1 MTVALIACADD
12 YALNPAVD
20 EAILALIDAGRLS
33 ATSCMTLSPR
43 WSEAARALGPARR
56 AAADIGLH
64 LDLTAFDSPELPAR
78 PLGRVIL
85 RSLLRAWPR
94 ERLMRHLQR
103 QFDAFEAALGVP
115 PDHVDGHQHI
125 QQLPQLRELLAE
137 LLARRYPAGAM
148 PWLRV
153 SRIAASPGLK
163 PRVISALGA
172 GPFARAQRGPLS
184 RRVLG
189 SHGFDLGPVD
199 YARAMDRWLAAA
211 RSGDVLMVHPATRAE
226 PGDSIGPA
234 RVIEH
239 AHLAGSFFPAALR
252 RHGCVLARGHLALAT
267 GRFR

>member
-1 MTVALIACADD
+1 MRVALIACADD

-20 EAILALIDAGRLS
+20 EAILALIDARRLS

-43 WSEAARALGPARR
+43 WPEAARALDPARR
-56 AAADIGLH
+56 AVADIGLH
-64 LDLTAFDSPELPAR
+64 LDLTAFDGPELAAR
-78 PLGRVIL
+78 PLGRVIV

-103 QFDAFEAALGVP
+103 QFDAFEDALGTP

-137 LLARRYPAGAM
+137 LLARRYAAAAQ

-172 GPFARAQRGPLS
+172 GPFARAQRGLLS

-211 RSGDVLMVHPATRAE
+211 RPGDLLMVHPATRAQ
-226 PGDSIGPA
+226 PGDPIGPA
-234 RVIEH
+234 RVVEH
-239 AHLAGSFFPAALR
+239 AHLAGAFFPAALR
-252 RHGCVLARGHLALAT
+252 RHGCTLARGREALAA
-267 GRFR
+267 RPR